1 MKNEKNVKS
10 KKTNDMSVGE
20 KVQFFVWRIVMYA
33 IFAALAVVAA
43 AIVVMFYLW
52 FPVAIVKVLVTVA
65 AVVIGGLH
73 LTKKRRQR
81 ASFGKALSK
90 SCTAHG
96 YRLTLHRP
104 FGKAF
109 SWREGKPDVTIEAN
123 GRTYDIS
130 FVTPKNKRV
139 KIQFEQRDLLKM
151 IVPTLISGQ
160 MAAALNLQAKVVELP
175 LAEIAEGDSAIKI
188 LIVNPDRCE
197 VLCKGSEG
205 TLVSAGDGGTYFGR
219 MVYTGKGFLKAL
231 ERGDIVPQKKNFN
244 KIDF

>member
-1 MKNEKNVKS
+1 
-10 KKTNDMSVGE
+10 MSVGE
-20 KVQFFVWRIVMYA
+20 KVQFVVWRIVMYV

-65 AVVIGGLH
+65 AVVLGGLI

-81 ASFGKALSK
+81 AAFGKALAK
-90 SCTAHG
+90 SCAAHG
-96 YRLTLHRP
+96 YGLTRHRS
-104 FGKAF
+104 FCKAF
-109 SWREGKPDVTIEAN
+109 SWREGNPDLTIEAN
-123 GRTYDIS
+123 GRTYDVAFI
-130 FVTPKNKRV
+130 TPKNKRV
-139 KIQFEQRDLLKM
+139 KIQFEQKDLVKM
-151 IVPTLISGQ
+151 IVPPLLSGSI
-160 MAAALNLQAKVVELP
+160 AAAFNLQPKAMELP
-175 LAEIAEGDSAIKI
+175 LAEVAEGDTAIKI